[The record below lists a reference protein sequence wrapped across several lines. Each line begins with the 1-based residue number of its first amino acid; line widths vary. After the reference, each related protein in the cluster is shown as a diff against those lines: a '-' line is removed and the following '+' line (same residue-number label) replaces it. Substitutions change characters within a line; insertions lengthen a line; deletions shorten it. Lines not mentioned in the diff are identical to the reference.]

1 MKGPHIIAG
10 LIGLASGAVALYA
23 LKGGKLHRQSGMI
36 FVYAML
42 FVSSS
47 GAVMAALKPQRLSL
61 IAGVL
66 TFYLVM
72 TALLTVRRRIVG
84 SHWIDLGAMLVAL
97 AVGIASIRF
106 GLEAL
111 SSATGKIDG
120 MLAAPVFGLGA
131 VALLAALL
139 DVRMMAWGIQRTH
152 RIARHLWRMCF
163 ALFIAATSFF
173 LGQTQGSP
181 AHVFPEPLRNSV
193 VLAIPVVLVLLLM
206 FYWLA
211 RVLFTQWQRR
221 VPEKLLRDSGPAEAR
236 LGTDLIPGAP

>member
-1 MKGPHIIAG
+1 MRSPHIVAG
-10 LIGLASGAVALYA
+10 LIGLASGAVALHS
-23 LKGGKLHRQSGMI
+23 LKGAKLHRQSGMI

-42 FVSSS
+42 FMSSS

-66 TFYLVM
+66 TFYLVL
-72 TALLTVRRRIVG
+72 TALLTVRRRAVG
-84 SHWIDLGAMLVAL
+84 FHWIDLGAMSLAL
-97 AVGIASIRF
+97 TLGIAGIRL
-106 GLEAL
+106 GLAAL

-120 MLAAPVFGLGA
+120 MPAAPFFVLGA

-139 DVRMMAWGIQRTH
+139 DVQMMARGVRGAA

-181 AHVFPEPLRNSV
+181 AQVFPEPLRRGA
-193 VLAIPVVLVLLLM
+193 VLAIPAIVVLLLM

-211 RVLFTQWQRR
+211 RVMFTQRQRR
-221 VPEKLLRDSGPAEAR
+221 VPDNLPRHGGSAAAPLD
-236 LGTDLIPGAP
+236 DLIPRPL

>member
-1 MKGPHIIAG
+1 MRLPHIIAG

-23 LKGGKLHRQSGMI
+23 LKGAKLHRQSGMI

-42 FVSSS
+42 FMSSS

-72 TALLTVRRRIVG
+72 TALLTVRRRAVG
-84 SHWIDLGAMLVAL
+84 FHWIDVGAMLVAL
-97 AVGIASIRF
+97 TVGIASVRF
-106 GLEAL
+106 GFEAL

-120 MLAAPVFGLGA
+120 MPAAPGFVLGA

-139 DVRMMAWGIQRTH
+139 DLRMMARGIQGAH

-181 AHVFPEPLRNSV
+181 AHVFPEPLRNGA

-211 RVLFTQWQRR
+211 RVLFSQWQGR
-221 VPEKLLRDSGPAEAR
+221 VPDNIPAIPAIAVR
-236 LGTDLIPGAP
+236 LPRRREPI